1 MRVTRLAPLFLARL
15 ACLASLAAVPAQ
27 AAAVDEFRA
36 GNWAATVRDGRAE
49 NSAESLILA
58 GRATLSIAGYQT
70 SDKARALAL
79 VAEAEADFDK
89 ALARAPGNTEA
100 QLQKAVAIGYR
111 AQLTRGIGLAK
122 DTRRR
127 FEAIRAAHP
136 DNSLVWSALGGWH
149 GGAIATVGSFLA
161 GTALGAKKGEMERNY
176 AQALKLAPGQPSTRT
191 FFAIT
196 LLDLDAD
203 NAPRAA
209 SLLKGIETLP
219 APDGFEALLKRQ
231 GIELAAALAKGD
243 AKAAQATA
251 RRLKAFARIG

>member
-1 MRVTRLAPLFLARL
+1 VQRLIGVLGCILLLAT
-15 ACLASLAAVPAQ
+15 PAR
-27 AAAVDEFRA
+27 AAAIDEFRA
-36 GNWAATVRDGRAE
+36 GNWAATVREGRAE
-49 NSAESLILA
+49 NSVDSLILA

-89 ALARAPGNTEA
+89 ALARAPGPSAPSYVEA

-122 DTRRR
+122 DVRRR
-127 FEAIRAAHP
+127 FEAIRTAHP
-136 DNSLVWSALGGWH
+136 GNSLAWSALGGWH

-161 GTALGAKKGEMERNY
+161 GTALGAKKSEMEKSY
-176 AQALKLAPGQPSTRT
+176 AQALKLAPNLPSTRT

-196 LLDLDAD
+196 LLDLDDD
-203 NAPRAA
+203 NAARAA
-209 SLLKGIETLP
+209 AILKGIDRLP
-219 APDGFEALLKRQ
+219 ADDGFEALLKRQ

-251 RRLKAFARIG
+251 RRLKAFSRIG

>member
-1 MRVTRLAPLFLARL
+1 LP
-15 ACLASLAAVPAQ
+15 LAAIALLMAMPTH

-36 GNWAATVRDGRAE
+36 GNWAAVVRDGRGE
-49 NSAESLILA
+49 NTVDSLILA

-89 ALARAPGNTEA
+89 ALARAPGNAEA

-122 DTRRR
+122 DVRRR
-127 FEAIRAAHP
+127 FEAIRTAHP
-136 DNSLVWSALGGWH
+136 DNSLAWSALGGWH

-161 GTALGAKKGEMERNY
+161 GTALGAKKAEMERCY
-176 AQALKLAPGQPSTRT
+176 AQALKLAPAQPSTRT

-196 LLDLDAD
+196 LLDLDED

-209 SLLKGIETLP
+209 ALLKGIERLP
-219 APDGFEALLKRQ
+219 AEDGFEALLKRQ

>member
-1 MRVTRLAPLFLARL
+1 MRLIALLLLV
-15 ACLASLAAVPAQ
+15 ASPAS

-36 GNWAATVRDGRAE
+36 GNWAAVVRDGRAE
-49 NSAESLILA
+49 NNVDSLILA

-89 ALARAPGNTEA
+89 ALARAPGPSAPSYVEA

-111 AQLTRGIGLAK
+111 AQLTKGIGLAR

-136 DNSLVWSALGGWH
+136 DNSLAWSALGGWH
-149 GGAIATVGSFLA
+149 GGSIAAVGSFLA
-161 GTALGAKKGEMERNY
+161 GTALGAKKSEMERSY
-176 AQALKLAPGQPSTRT
+176 AQALKLAPNQPSTRT

-196 LLDLDAD
+196 LLDLDED
-203 NAPRAA
+203 NAVRAA
-209 SLLKGIETLP
+209 AILKGIERLP
-219 APDGFEALLKRQ
+219 AEDGFEALLKRQ